1 MKPAEA
7 KVRKVKLGEGGRGP
21 RGAQFIDSL
30 NKKKETHGG
39 GRVAVTRLDELD
51 DLAAVAVQ
59 AQIKVIIRHSLQPLI
74 Q

>member
-1 MKPAEA
+1 MKPVAGQGKESEIG
-7 KVRKVKLGEGGRGP
+7 RCGGRGL
-21 RGAQFIDSL
+21 RGAQFIDSVE
-30 NKKKETHGG
+30 KKETHGG

-59 AQIKVIIRHSLQPLI
+59 AQIKVIIRHPLQPLI